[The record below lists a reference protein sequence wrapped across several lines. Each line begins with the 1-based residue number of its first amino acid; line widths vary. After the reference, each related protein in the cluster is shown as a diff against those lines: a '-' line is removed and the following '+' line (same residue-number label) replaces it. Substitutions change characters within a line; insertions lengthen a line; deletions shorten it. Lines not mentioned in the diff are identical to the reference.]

1 MVDTHTNAGPQKA
14 GLRQESPIPGTK
26 IDDQIFL
33 TRADELTK
41 WARNYRV
48 ARFLQMV
55 GVTKLF
61 AWARL
66 SSLWPMT
73 FGLACCAIE
82 MMATGAARYDLDRF
96 GAGAFRATPRQSDV
110 MIVAGT
116 VTIKMASRIQRLYAQ
131 MPEPKY
137 VISMGCCAT
146 SGGPYWEHGYHVL
159 KGVDKVVPV
168 DVYIPGCPPRPEA
181 LLEAFLKLQ
190 EKIWNGSFQAQLKDP
205 AALVRPAPQL
215 AAKAAAAAKKAAPKK
230 AAAKKAAPKK
240 AAAAAP
246 APTGEIEVPAELMNK
261 PFKEL
266 TKEERVLVAKAR
278 SRAMRAKAGLPVPGQ
293 DEAPAAAAPAE
304 VESGEAAVAA
314 SAAPAAD
321 PMAEVPAELLNK
333 PFKELTQEERV
344 IVAKARSRAMRIK
357 SGLAVPG
364 QDEAPAAA
372 APAEVESA
380 DVEAEA
386 SAAPA
391 ADPMAE
397 VPAELLNKP
406 FKELTK
412 EERVIVAKARSRAMR
427 IKSGLAVPGAE
438 GANGAAEASVAEA
451 VDEAPEEVEE
461 AASDAADPMA
471 EVPAELLNKPFKELT
486 KEERVIVAKARSRAM
501 RLKSGLPVPGADA

>member
-1 MVDTHTNAGPQKA
+1 MVDTRTNS
-14 GLRQESPIPGTK
+14 GLQQNGSIPGTK

-41 WARNYRV
+41 WAKNYRV
-48 ARFLQMV
+48 ARLLQMV

-190 EKIWNGSFQAQLKDP
+190 DKIRTGSFQVQPKSP
-205 AALVRPAPQL
+205 AELVRPAPQL

-246 APTGEIEVPAELMNK
+246 AASAEVEVPAELMNK

-278 SRAMRAKAGLPVPGQ
+278 SRAMRIKSGLPVPGQ
-293 DEAPAAAAPAE
+293 DEAVAADAAPVEAE
-304 VESGEAAVAA
+304 STTTAA
-314 SAAPAAD
+314 SAAPAVLAD
-321 PMAEVPAELLNK
+321 PMAEVPAELLSK
-333 PFKELTQEERV
+333 PFKELTKEERT

-357 SGLAVPG
+357 SGLLTA
-364 QDEAPAAA
+364 DDAPAAAA
-372 APAEVESA
+372 APAEAEST
-380 DVEAEA
+380 DVEAD
-386 SAAPA
+386 AAPA
-391 ADPMAE
+391 VQADPMAE
-397 VPAELLNKP
+397 VPAELL
-406 FKELTK
+406 
-412 EERVIVAKARSRAMR
+412 S
-427 IKSGLAVPGAE
+427 
-438 GANGAAEASVAEA
+438 
-451 VDEAPEEVEE
+451 
-461 AASDAADPMA
+461 
-471 EVPAELLNKPFKELT
+471 KPFKELT

-501 RLKSGLPVPGADA
+501 RLKEGLPVAGVEVANGAAEAPAAAQAVEDEPEAAAEAASDAADPMAGVPAELLSKPFKELTKEERVVVARARSRAMRLKEGLPVPGADA

>member
-1 MVDTHTNAGPQKA
+1 MVDTHTNS
-14 GLRQESPIPGTK
+14 GLHKNGSIPGTK

-41 WARNYRV
+41 WARHYRL
-48 ARFLQMV
+48 ARFLHMV

-190 EKIWNGSFQAQLKDP
+190 EKIWHGSFQAQLKEP
-205 AALVRPAPQL
+205 AKLVRPAPQL
-215 AAKAAAAAKKAAPKK
+215 AAKAAAVAKKAAPKK
-230 AAAKKAAPKK
+230 AAAKKAVPKQ
-240 AAAAAP
+240 AVAAAAP
-246 APTGEIEVPAELMNK
+246 AAATEVTVPAELLNK
-261 PFKEL
+261 PFSEL
-266 TKEERVLVAKAR
+266 TREERILVAKAR
-278 SRAMRAKAGLPVPGQ
+278 SRAMRAEAGLPVPGQ
-293 DEAPAAAAPAE
+293 DESSAADAPAAVAPTAE
-304 VESGEAAVAA
+304 VAA
-314 SAAPAAD
+314 SAEPVGD
-321 PMAEVPAELLNK
+321 PMAEVPAELLSK
-333 PFKELTQEERV
+333 PYSEL
-344 IVAKARSRAMRIK
+344 S
-357 SGLAVPG
+357 
-364 QDEAPAAA
+364 
-372 APAEVESA
+372 
-380 DVEAEA
+380 
-386 SAAPA
+386 
-391 ADPMAE
+391 
-397 VPAELLNKP
+397 
-406 FKELTK
+406 K
-412 EERVIVAKARSRAMR
+412 EERI
-427 IKSGLAVPGAE
+427 
-438 GANGAAEASVAEA
+438 
-451 VDEAPEEVEE
+451 
-461 AASDAADPMA
+461 
-471 EVPAELLNKPFKELT
+471 
-486 KEERVIVAKARSRAM
+486 IVAKARSRAM
-501 RLKSGLPVPGADA
+501 RLQSGLAVPGQDAPAAPVPAEEAPAPAAEAAASAEPVGDPMAEVPAELLSKPYSELSKEERIIVAKARSRAMRLQSGLAVSGAEASTGSNGMTEAAAAPAVEDEPAEISEDRADASDPMAEVPPELLSKPYSELSKEERIVVARARSRAMRLQSGLPVPGADA

>member
-1 MVDTHTNAGPQKA
+1 MVDTHTTSGLQKN
-14 GLRQESPIPGTK
+14 GSIPGIK

-48 ARFLQMV
+48 ARLLQMV

-96 GAGAFRATPRQSDV
+96 GAGAFRATPRQADV

-190 EKIWNGSFQAQLKDP
+190 SSILTNNCMRELGGNSHLSSGYCKVTDGRKSCFHVNRIPVRGVVKPCQILEKY
-205 AALVRPAPQL
+205 
-215 AAKAAAAAKKAAPKK
+215 
-230 AAAKKAAPKK
+230 
-240 AAAAAP
+240 
-246 APTGEIEVPAELMNK
+246 
-261 PFKEL
+261 
-266 TKEERVLVAKAR
+266 
-278 SRAMRAKAGLPVPGQ
+278 SRIIGPHFA
-293 DEAPAAAAPAE
+293 
-304 VESGEAAVAA
+304 
-314 SAAPAAD
+314 
-321 PMAEVPAELLNK
+321 
-333 PFKELTQEERV
+333 
-344 IVAKARSRAMRIK
+344 
-357 SGLAVPG
+357 
-364 QDEAPAAA
+364 
-372 APAEVESA
+372 
-380 DVEAEA
+380 
-386 SAAPA
+386 
-391 ADPMAE
+391 
-397 VPAELLNKP
+397 
-406 FKELTK
+406 
-412 EERVIVAKARSRAMR
+412 
-427 IKSGLAVPGAE
+427 
-438 GANGAAEASVAEA
+438 
-451 VDEAPEEVEE
+451 
-461 AASDAADPMA
+461 
-471 EVPAELLNKPFKELT
+471 
-486 KEERVIVAKARSRAM
+486 
-501 RLKSGLPVPGADA
+501 

>member
-1 MVDTHTNAGPQKA
+1 MVDTQTNSKLQRNG
-14 GLRQESPIPGTK
+14 SIPGTK

-41 WARNYRV
+41 WARHYRV
-48 ARFLQMV
+48 ARFLHRV

-190 EKIWNGSFQAQLKDP
+190 EKIWDGSFQALPKEP
-205 AALVRPAPQL
+205 AKLVRPAPQL

-240 AAAAAP
+240 AAAAAAP
-246 APTGEIEVPAELMNK
+246 AAAAEVAVPAELLNK
-261 PFKEL
+261 PFSEL
-266 TKEERVLVAKAR
+266 TREERILVAKAR
-278 SRAMRAKAGLPVPGQ
+278 SRAMRAEAGLPVPGQ
-293 DEAPAAAAPAE
+293 EEAPAAAAPA
-304 VESGEAAVAA
+304 AAVPAAEAAA
-314 SAAPAAD
+314 SAEPVGD

-333 PFKELTQEERV
+333 PYSELSREER
-344 IVAKARSRAMRIK
+344 IMVAKARSRAMRLQ
-357 SGLAVPG
+357 SGLPVPG
-364 QDEAPAAA
+364 QEAPAAA
-372 APAEVESA
+372 PAPASETP
-380 DVEAEA
+380 
-386 SAAPA
+386 APA
-391 ADPMAE
+391 AEAAASAEPVGDPMAE

-406 FKELTK
+406 YSELSK
-412 EERVIVAKARSRAMR
+412 EERIMVAKARSRAMR
-427 IKSGLAVPGAE
+427 LQSGLPVPGAE
-438 GANGAAEASVAEA
+438 TAPGANGITEAAVAPAVENEPEEA
-451 VDEAPEEVEE
+451 VEAQ
-461 AASDAADPMA
+461 ADASDPMA
-471 EVPAELLNKPFKELT
+471 EVPAELLSKPYSELS
-486 KEERVIVAKARSRAM
+486 KEERIIVARARSRAM
-501 RLKSGLPVPGADA
+501 RLQSGLPVPGTDA